1 MTLTTAQLDRAV
13 GVLLGTAAGD
23 ALGAAYEFGPPRGP
37 ELEVA
42 MVGGGSFGWE
52 PGEWTDDT
60 SMAIAIAEVAATG
73 ADLRKEEALDAIVR
87 RWDEWMQTAKDVGI
101 QTSNVLR
108 TAHRL
113 GLTARN
119 AREASAALHERTGR
133 TAGNGS
139 LMRTAPLA
147 LAYLDDEAGL
157 VQAPRAVSELTHH
170 DPDAGDA
177 CVLWSLAIRYAVLTG
192 VLDARIG
199 LQHIDADR
207 RDLWAKRLDVAEAS
221 QPSDSTN
228 NGWVVEALQ
237 GAWSAISTTPV
248 PQDDPAAGVFR
259 ADHLRLALDAAVRGG
274 GDSDTVA
281 AIAGGLLGAAY
292 GASAVPAQ
300 WRRVLHGWPDIRT
313 RGLVDLASAI
323 TRKGQP
329 DGFDFAYG
337 GYRLGV
343 VARHP
348 YDDGVW
354 LGDMGALRSLPDGVD
369 AVVSLCRVGDV
380 DLPAHAEQIDVRLI
394 DQPGVNDHLDFV
406 LLDTVRLVEQL
417 RREGRTVLIHC
428 VQAQSRTPAVAALY
442 GARLRGISIEEA
454 LADVCGVLPDAD
466 PIPEFRE
473 ALRRLHPDPSREPL
487 T

>member
-1 MTLTTAQLDRAV
+1 MTLTTAQLDRAI

-23 ALGAAYEFGPPRGP
+23 ALGAAYEFGSPRGP

-42 MVGGGSFGWE
+42 MVGGGAFGWE

-73 ADLRKEEALDAIVR
+73 ADLRDEEALDALVR
-87 RWDEWMQTAKDVGI
+87 RWHEWSQHANDVGVQTRSVLSRAGRHGISAQTARI
-101 QTSNVLR
+101 
-108 TAHRL
+108 
-113 GLTARN
+113 
-119 AREASAALHERTGR
+119 ESAALHKLSGR

-139 LMRTAPLA
+139 LMRTAPVA
-147 LAYLDDEAGL
+147 LAYLDEELALVEA
-157 VQAPRAVSELTHH
+157 ARAVSQLTHY
-170 DPDAGDA
+170 DPEAGDA
-177 CVLWSLAIRYAVLTG
+177 CVLWCCAIRHAVLTG

-199 LQHIDADR
+199 LLHIDSDR
-207 RDLWAKRLDVAEAS
+207 RGLWAKRLDVAEAS
-221 QPSDSTN
+221 QPSDLTH

-259 ADHLRLALDAAVRGG
+259 VDHLRLGLDAAVRGG
-274 GDSDTVA
+274 GDTDTVA
-281 AIAGGLLGAAY
+281 AIAGGLLGATH
-292 GASAVPAQ
+292 GASAVPAE
-300 WRRVLHGWPDIRT
+300 WRRVLHGWPGLRT
-313 RGLVDLASAI
+313 RGLIDLASAI

-329 DGFDFAYG
+329 DGFDFSYS

-354 LGDMGALRSLPDGVD
+354 LGDMGGLRSLPDGVD
-369 AVVSLCRVGDV
+369 AVVSLCRVGDT
-380 DLPAHAEQIDVRLI
+380 DLPVHAEQIDVRLI
-394 DQPGVNDHLDFV
+394 DQPGVNGNLDFV
-406 LLDTVRLVEQL
+406 LLDTVRLVERL

-442 GARLRGISIEEA
+442 GARLGGIGITEA
-454 LADVCGVLPDAD
+454 LADVCGVLPGAD

-473 ALRRLHPDPSREPL
+473 ALRRLHPVAHENSGD
-487 T
+487 